1 MDNLKF
7 EYFSNISLNDPF
19 FDSLKEDYEEFSD
32 WFRRKSNE
40 QAYVLY
46 NRHNLIEGFLY
57 YKFERDVEDINPP
70 IHGKSVMKVGTFK
83 FNPAGTLRGQR
94 FIKKILDIAVINQ
107 VDIIYLTVFEKHEA
121 LINLFKF
128 YGFESVGEKV
138 TNNGTEFV
146 YLRDLHVIKNDI
158 YQDYPF
164 IHRENTNKYLL
175 AIKPEY
181 HTRMFPESKLFGESP
196 DIIKDVSHSNSIHK
210 IYISAA
216 PNADDLKQ
224 GDILVMYRTTDI
236 EGKAYYRSVLS
247 SVCVVESVRHISEF
261 KTLFEYLKYCLRF
274 SVFTEQEL
282 TNFYRKKYPKSIIR
296 FTYNLALSK
305 RINRESMLDNG
316 IIGDQN
322 RIVLHPISDEIF
334 SKILFLSKANES
346 FIID

>member
-7 EYFSNISLNDPF
+7 VRFSDVSLNDPF
-19 FDSLKEDYEEFSD
+19 FDSLKRDYKEFSD
-32 WFRRKSNE
+32 WFQRKSNE

-46 NRHNLIEGFLY
+46 NTHNLIEGFLY
-57 YKFERDVEDINPP
+57 YKFEHDVEDVTPP
-70 IHGKSVMKVGTFK
+70 IRGKSVMKVGTFK

-94 FIKKILDIAVINQ
+94 FIKKILDIAVTNH
-107 VDIIYLTVFEKHEA
+107 VDVVYLTVFEKHEA
-121 LINLFKF
+121 LIDLFKF
-128 YGFESVGEKV
+128 YGFEKSGEKV
-138 TNNGTEFV
+138 TSNGREFV
-146 YLRDLHVIKNDI
+146 YLRDLHVIKNHI

-164 IHRENTNKYLL
+164 IHRQNANKYLL

-216 PNADDLKQ
+216 PNAGDLKQ
-224 GDILVMYRTTDI
+224 SDILVMYRTSD
-236 EGKAYYRSVLS
+236 GLGPAFYRSVVS
-247 SVCVVESVRHISEF
+247 SVCVVEKVRHITEF
-261 KTLFEYLKYCLRF
+261 KTLSEYLRYCLKF

-282 TNFYRKKYPKSIIR
+282 TRFYYEKYPKYVIR
-296 FTYNLALSK
+296 FTYNLALPR

-316 IIGDQN
+316 IIQDQN
-322 RIVLHPISDEIF
+322 RIVLHPISDEDF
-334 SKILFLSKANES
+334 NKILYLSKANES